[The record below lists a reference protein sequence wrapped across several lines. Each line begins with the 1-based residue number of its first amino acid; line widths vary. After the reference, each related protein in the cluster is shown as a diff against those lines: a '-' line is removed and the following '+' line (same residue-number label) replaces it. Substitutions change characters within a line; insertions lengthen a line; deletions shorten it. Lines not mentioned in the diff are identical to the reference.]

1 MRKQIKFGFYYQKV
15 QRTLRKNPE
24 RNPAKD
30 ESIQDGED
38 GSGKI
43 IITSDLKS
51 SPSIPVGDM
60 ANTSPMNSMDSP
72 RSPDL
77 PLSISWP
84 QPRSCQC
91 NQGEVNS
98 PSRQLSVSSSGYD
111 SSLNGSFSSLV
122 LSDAPNEEHSTSAN
136 IKKCAT
142 YPRFDTIEGGLVM
155 SNLSPGMPRST
166 SASSLEHYK
175 NEMELNFNGTS
186 CERNIPV
193 PCQRN
198 ISGSRMSQFT
208 SCDCRS
214 VPPLNTSPRASNSEI
229 NNNDENQ
236 KENTAYQRF
245 YRAMYPYESEG
256 DGEVAFREGDEVE
269 VIQRSENG
277 WWFLRTSEKVGWG
290 PSNFL
295 QSLSS

>member
-1 MRKQIKFGFYYQKV
+1 MRIQIKFGFYYQKV

-30 ESIQDGED
+30 GED

-43 IITSDLKS
+43 IITSGLKS
-51 SPSIPVGDM
+51 SPSIPVADIT
-60 ANTSPMNSMDSP
+60 NTSPMNGMDSP
-72 RSPDL
+72 RSPGL

-84 QPRSCQC
+84 QPRICEC

-122 LSDAPNEEHSTSAN
+122 LSDALNEERSTSAN
-136 IKKCAT
+136 FKKCAT
-142 YPRFDTIEGGLVM
+142 YPRFDTTEGGLVM
-155 SNLSPGMPRST
+155 WNPSPGMPRST
-166 SASSLEHYK
+166 SASSMEHYENK
-175 NEMELNFNGTS
+175 MELSLNGTS
-186 CERNIPV
+186 SERNIPV
-193 PCQRN
+193 PCQ
-198 ISGSRMSQFT
+198 SSASRMSQFT
-208 SCDCRS
+208 SCDCGS
-214 VPPLNTSPRASNSEI
+214 VPPLNNSPRTSNLKI
-229 NNNDENQ
+229 NNNNESR

-245 YRAMYPYESEG
+245 YRAMYPYESEV

-269 VIQRSENG
+269 VIQRSDSG
-277 WWFLRTSEKVGWG
+277 WWLVRTSEKVGWG